1 MIWILQIYLLH
12 ILKISFCY
20 LSYIFTIS
28 FVSVLFISV
37 SKSFYNLCFLVL
49 FDNFVLQSFRYFSIL
64 SSRIFNLQF
73 TFRSLIRETICPI
86 LPESQMFQ
94 NLSQIF
100 HCIVKYYDNSCLQ
113 ITHYFFGRPP
123 LQISNFC
130 RKSLQVQWQNSNFKS

>member
-64 SSRIFNLQF
+64 SSRIFNL
-73 TFRSLIRETICPI
+73 
-86 LPESQMFQ
+86 
-94 NLSQIF
+94 
-100 HCIVKYYDNSCLQ
+100 
-113 ITHYFFGRPP
+113 
-123 LQISNFC
+123 
-130 RKSLQVQWQNSNFKS
+130 